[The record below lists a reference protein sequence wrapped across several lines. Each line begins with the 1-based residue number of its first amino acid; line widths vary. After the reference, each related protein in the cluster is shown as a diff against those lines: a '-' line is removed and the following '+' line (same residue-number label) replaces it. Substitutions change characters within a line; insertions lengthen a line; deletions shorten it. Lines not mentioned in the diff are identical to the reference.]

1 MARPVLGIA
10 TTHIA
15 AIVRSP
21 QIAPPDEAGRFRAG
35 FETLADAL
43 ARAAPDALVVISPD
57 HVNRFFLD
65 NMPAFCIGLRDS
77 FVGAG
82 RGGYGDSA
90 PPGHRPRA
98 ARDRHSPARAGA
110 RVSTGRAP
118 RTGSWTTASW
128 CLSTCSTPGDA
139 SPVVPINVNCAAP
152 PLPGIARCHTVGA
165 LLGEAIRAAEDGL
178 RVAVIAAGGLSHS
191 PGDEQMGL
199 WTPNSTNGFW
209 GCSRPGRPPTSS
221 PSAMPRSTPPGL
233 RPPRSGAGSCSTG
246 CSETDPSAAYITRQ
260 SPPTA
265 PAAGSAW
272 WGPRLTSARV
282 AVRSSPGK
290 PRFGTGK

>member
-43 ARAAPDALVVISPD
+43 ARAAPDVLVVISPD

-77 FVGAG
+77 FVGPAEEGTGIPRRQVTGHVPLATGILQHGLEQGVDWSRAEDWVLDHGFMVPLHMLDPGG
-82 RGGYGDSA
+82 R
-90 PPGHRPRA
+90 
-98 ARDRHSPARAGA
+98 
-110 RVSTGRAP
+110 
-118 RTGSWTTASW
+118 
-128 CLSTCSTPGDA
+128 L
-139 SPVVPINVNCAAP
+139 PVVPINVNCAAP

-191 PGDEQMGL
+191 PGDEQMGFVDSEFDERFL
-199 WTPNSTNGFW
+199 
-209 GCSRPGRPPTSS
+209 
-221 PSAMPRSTPPGL
+221 GL
-233 RPPRSGAGSCSTG
+233 LEAGA
-246 CSETDPSAAYITRQ
+246 
-260 SPPTA
+260 TA
-265 PAAGSAW
+265 DILALSDAEIDAAGSSTAEIRSW
-272 WGPRLTSARV
+272 IMLYGLFGNRPFRRV
-282 AVRSSPGK
+282 HYEAIAAY
-290 PRFGTGK
+290 GTGCGQCLVGSAVD

>member
-77 FVGAG
+77 FVGPAEEGTGIPRRQVSGHVPLATGILKHGLEQGIDWSRAEDWVLDHGFMVPLHMLDPGG
-82 RGGYGDSA
+82 R
-90 PPGHRPRA
+90 
-98 ARDRHSPARAGA
+98 
-110 RVSTGRAP
+110 
-118 RTGSWTTASW
+118 
-128 CLSTCSTPGDA
+128 L
-139 SPVVPINVNCAAP
+139 PVVPINVNCAAP

-191 PGDEQMGL
+191 PGDERMGFVDSEFDERFL
-199 WTPNSTNGFW
+199 
-209 GCSRPGRPPTSS
+209 
-221 PSAMPRSTPPGL
+221 GL
-233 RPPRSGAGSCSTG
+233 LEAGA
-246 CSETDPSAAYITRQ
+246 
-260 SPPTA
+260 TA
-265 PAAGSAW
+265 DILALSDAEIDAAGSSTAEIRSW
-272 WGPRLTSARV
+272 IMLYGLFGNRPFRRV
-282 AVRSSPGK
+282 HYEAIAAY
-290 PRFGTGK
+290 GTGCGQCLVGSSVD